1 MSTRS
6 TKTKLYQSDGPVPG
20 QLLWIK
26 TKERGWIK
34 SKIIERRN
42 VKDGEEILLVMTE
55 LLNYE
60 VTITKYPERSLRPM

>member
-6 TKTKLYQSDGPVPG
+6 TKTKLYQSDDPVPG

-42 VKDGEEILLVMTE
+42 VKDGEEF
-55 LLNYE
+55 
-60 VTITKYPERSLRPM
+60 